1 MDTELFTILNF
12 VLENNSY
19 IRSVMRRFKRSE
31 DETKQNVSVYTP
43 IAHVH

>member
-19 IRSVMRRFKRSE
+19 IRSVMPFQ
-31 DETKQNVSVYTP
+31 TIGGQN
-43 IAHVH
+43 